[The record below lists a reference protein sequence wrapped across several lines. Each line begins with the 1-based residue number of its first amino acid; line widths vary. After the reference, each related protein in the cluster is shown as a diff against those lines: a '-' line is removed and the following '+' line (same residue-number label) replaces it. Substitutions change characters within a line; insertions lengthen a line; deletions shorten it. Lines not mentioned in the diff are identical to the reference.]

1 MASKKLACLIL
12 SSLVLT
18 SSAIA
23 LVRMQPRPTS
33 TRTNQPQQPRHTQS
47 LATRSDEANRPAA
60 PEGWYYFHPPA
71 DGSPAA
77 DSGAS
82 TNPERPPPTIQI
94 PSPPARPVSTSRA
107 GSVTTAGF
115 RLWF

>member
-23 LVRMQPRPTS
+23 L
-33 TRTNQPQQPRHTQS
+33 PRHTQS

-77 DSGAS
+77 DSGAG

-94 PSPPARPVSTSRA
+94 PSPPPRPVSTSRA